1 MRRHICLVFPIV
13 LVILVLLNSN
23 DVLVESR
30 ALRSEA
36 KSKSTNHDATERVTI
51 IGKVSFSSSAKKK
64 RDKVLARYQISTMAS
79 GPSRKGSGH

>member
-13 LVILVLLNSN
+13 LVILVLSNSN

-36 KSKSTNHDATERVTI
+36 KSKSTNHDAAEMVTI
-51 IGKVSFSSSAKKK
+51 TGKVSFSSSAKKK
-64 RDKVLARYQISTMAS
+64 RDRVLARYQMSTMAS

>member
-13 LVILVLLNSN
+13 LVILVLSNSN

-36 KSKSTNHDATERVTI
+36 KSKSTNHDAAEKVTI
-51 IGKVSFSSSAKKK
+51 TGKASFSSSAKKK
-64 RDKVLARYQISTMAS
+64 RERVLVRYQMFTMAS